1 MILYNL
7 YNSFHFKKILMNA
20 KQIMEDVNKTVIT
33 MLEVTIVHVKMVLV
47 WILMV
52 TIAQVC
58 VTE

>member
-1 MILYNL
+1 
-7 YNSFHFKKILMNA
+7 MNA